1 MLSDLDELRTFRE
14 VLARG
19 SMSAAAIEL
28 GVGPAVVSKRLASLE
43 RRAGQR
49 LIHRTTRRLAPTD
62 EGLALLPH
70 VEQVLEAL
78 AAAEARLAQ
87 GAEAPQGL
95 LRVSVPIS
103 FGRLHVAP
111 VAATLIERHRA
122 LDIELLLDDRLVD
135 LVDERIDVAVRI
147 GQPRDSGAIL
157 HRLADSYRILVA
169 APAYL
174 DRRGRPAHPSDLAQH
189 DCLRWDSAATPWRLE
204 GPGGTVAEIATRSRL
219 RANSGDVVQAWALAG
234 QGVLLKSEAD
244 VACDLRAGRLER
256 VLPDWRS
263 APAPIYALTSSR
275 RQTPVKVRVFLQAM
289 REALAEV

>member
-1 MLSDLDELRTFRE
+1 
-14 VLARG
+14 
-19 SMSAAAIEL
+19 MSAAAAEL
-28 GVGPAVVSKRLASLE
+28 GVSPAVVSKRLATLE

-70 VEQVLEAL
+70 VERVLEAL

-95 LRVSVPIS
+95 LRVSTPIS

-111 VAATLIERHRA
+111 VAAVLVERHRG

-135 LVDERIDVAVRI
+135 LVDARIDVAVRI
-147 GQPRDSGAIL
+147 GQPRDSSAVL

-174 DRRGRPAHPSDLAQH
+174 DRRGRPTHPDDLTAHDG
-189 DCLRWDSAATPWRLE
+189 LRWDSATTPWRLE
-204 GPGGTVAEIATRSRL
+204 GPGGAVVEVATRSRL
-219 RANSGDVVQAWALAG
+219 RANSGDVVQDWTLTG

-244 VACDLRAGRLER
+244 VAAELRAGRLER
-256 VLPDWRS
+256 VLPDWAS
-263 APAPIYALTSSR
+263 APAPIYALTPSR
-275 RQTPVKVRVFLQAM
+275 RQTPAKVRVFLAAM
-289 REALAEV
+289 AEALAAI